1 MGRRLRRA
9 YVNYIADPHAV
20 KAFVESHQV
29 RGTNLQSE
37 ISTFVQSNLND
48 WSNRPHLKVASGL
61 SGPHQVEISGQRTK
75 VYRFSMDLLAPARAD
90 KLVPDTL
97 EKRELY
103 FSTNDRGQL
112 VDVIRE
118 TLES

>member
-29 RGTNLQSE
+29 KGTNLHGE
-37 ISTFVQSNLND
+37 ISTFVQENLKD
-48 WSNRPHLKVASGL
+48 WSDRSHLKVSHGL
-61 SGPHQVEISGQRTK
+61 SGPHQVQVSGQRTK
-75 VYRFSMDLLAPARAD
+75 VYRFSMDLLAPQRAD

-112 VDVIRE
+112 VGVIRE
-118 TLES
+118 TLE